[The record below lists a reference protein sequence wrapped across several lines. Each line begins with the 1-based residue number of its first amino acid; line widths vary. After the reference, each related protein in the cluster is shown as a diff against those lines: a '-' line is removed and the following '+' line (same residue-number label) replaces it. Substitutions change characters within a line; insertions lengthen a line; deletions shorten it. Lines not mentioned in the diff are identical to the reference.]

1 MATGSVLAYNKTMSQ
16 SSDTRKALNQLPVAA
31 HHGAPLRSARYRPHR
46 QVTKLMSIAERFV
59 TRYSTTM
66 GGVMPGKKTFALA
79 LTLALAVPVSA
90 KLDTDKVYQPVSPTV
105 EQARANILIARQL
118 QFTHFRDLSIN
129 DSLSG
134 DVFDAYLDYL
144 DGQRVY
150 LTQKDIDKFSA
161 IRLGLGSALKTGQLQ
176 PGFDIYNLVQQ
187 RIIERLEFA
196 LDLIDNGIDKLDF
209 SADERILLDRSD
221 ADWAADREALD
232 DLWVKRIKN
241 AVLAQ
246 RLNDSDDESIKEA
259 LHRRYEGQLK
269 RAYQA
274 RSEDAFQA
282 YMNAFAG
289 MWDPH
294 TSYFSPRTSEN
305 FNINMSLS
313 LEGIGAVL
321 QSDNEYTKVVRLV
334 PGGPASKQGQLEPAD
349 RIVSVKQDDEEKPV
363 NVIGWRL
370 DEVVDLIRGPRESTV
385 TLEVIPADAPDETV
399 TETIAIERDKVKL
412 EEQSASKEVIEFE
425 RGGTTYS
432 IGVINIPTFY
442 ADFKAMQ
449 DGDPNYKSTT
459 RDVRKLID
467 ELKADG
473 VDGVVMDLRN
483 NGGGALHEANDL
495 VGLFIEEGPTVQIRN
510 SNNDV
515 QVLNDE
521 DPSVAYDGPLV
532 VLVNRMSASA
542 SEIFAGA
549 IQDYGRGL
557 VVGSQTFGKGTVQ
570 AVRPLNHGQLK
581 ITQSKFYRVS
591 GGSTQHKGVIPDI
604 EIPSRVDK
612 TRIGEDALDHAL
624 PWDQIEAVP
633 HARYFDFSGIIDE
646 LRKRHDT
653 RFEENPEFSLLQQEI
668 EFLKQQREQEYV
680 SLNLEKRKAYQ
691 SQIENTR
698 LTIANARRAIHGEEA
713 FESLDALDDWQ
724 DEQAAEPDRADD
736 ELDFIIREGGNI
748 MADMLELDQR
758 MASILA
764 PKQITAQAG
773 TLSSKS
779 GQ

>member
-1 MATGSVLAYNKTMSQ
+1 
-16 SSDTRKALNQLPVAA
+16 
-31 HHGAPLRSARYRPHR
+31 
-46 QVTKLMSIAERFV
+46 MSIAQRLI
-59 TRYSTTM
+59 TRNLQARPM
-66 GGVMPGKKTFALA
+66 AKGIALA
-79 LTLALAVPVSA
+79 LMLAMPFSVSGAIDRDAQYEPV
-90 KLDTDKVYQPVSPTV
+90 TPTV

-118 QFTHFRDLSIN
+118 QFTHFRNLGID

-144 DGQRVY
+144 DGQRIY
-150 LTQKDIDKFSA
+150 LTQEDIRKFST
-161 IRLGLGSALKTGQLQ
+161 IRMGLGSALKTGQLQ

-187 RIIERLEFA
+187 RMIERLNFA
-196 LDLIDNGIDKLDF
+196 LSLIDQGIDNLNFDT
-209 SADERILLDRSD
+209 EETIRLDRSE
-221 ADWAADREALD
+221 AEWEPNKAALD
-232 DLWVKRIKN
+232 ELWVKRVKN

-246 RLNDSDDESIKEA
+246 RLNGSDDEAIEES
-259 LHRRYEGQLK
+259 LRQRYEGQLK

-321 QSDNEYTKVVRLV
+321 QADNEYTKVVRLV
-334 PGGPASKQGQLEPAD
+334 PGGPAAKQGQLQPAD
-349 RIVSVKQDDEEKPV
+349 RIVSVTQEDEEKPV

-385 TLEVIPADAPDETV
+385 TLEVIPANAADETV
-399 TETIAIERDKVKL
+399 TKTIAIQRDKVKL
-412 EEQSASKEVIEFE
+412 EEQSASKDIIELE
-425 RGGTTYS
+425 RGGQKYQ

-442 ADFKAMQ
+442 ADFQAMQ
-449 DGDPNYKSTT
+449 AGDPNYKSTT
-459 RDVRKLID
+459 RDVRKLIE

-495 VGLFIEEGPTVQIRN
+495 VGLFIDQGPTVQIRN
-510 SNNDV
+510 ANNDV
-515 QVLNDE
+515 QVLTDQ

-633 HARYFDFSGIIDE
+633 HARYFDFSGVIDE
-646 LRKRHDT
+646 LRQRHEE
-653 RFEENPEFSLLQQEI
+653 RFETNPEFRLLQQEI
-668 EFLKQQREQEYV
+668 DFLKEQRQLESV
-680 SLNLEKRKAYQ
+680 SLNHDQRKEHQ
-691 SQIENTR
+691 SQIERTR
-698 LTIANARRAIHGEEA
+698 LTIANARRELRGEEP
-713 FESLDALDDWQ
+713 FDTLEELDDWQ
-724 DEQAAEPDRADD
+724 DIQAADLNNTDE
-736 ELDFIIREGGNI
+736 ELDFIIREGGHI

-758 MASILA
+758 MASILN
-764 PKQITAQAG
+764 PRQITAQAR
-773 TLSSKS
+773 
-779 GQ
+779 

>member
-1 MATGSVLAYNKTMSQ
+1 MARRSSAGSV
-16 SSDTRKALNQLPVAA
+16 RFGVCKAMTVALLLSAPLGLHANVETPDVYEPVA
-31 HHGAPLRSARYRPHR
+31 
-46 QVTKLMSIAERFV
+46 
-59 TRYSTTM
+59 
-66 GGVMPGKKTFALA
+66 
-79 LTLALAVPVSA
+79 
-90 KLDTDKVYQPVSPTV
+90 PTID
-105 EQARANILIARQL
+105 QARANILIARQL
-118 QFTHFRDLSIN
+118 QFTHFRDLGIS
-129 DSLSG
+129 DELSG

-144 DGQRVY
+144 DGQRIY
-150 LTQKDIDKFSA
+150 LSQDDIAKFDKIRTQ
-161 IRLGLGSALKTGQLQ
+161 LGSALKTGQLQ

-187 RIIERLEFA
+187 RIIERLQFA
-196 LDLIDNGIDKLDF
+196 LETIDKGIDTLDF
-209 SADERILLDRSD
+209 SANESILVDRSK
-221 ADWAADREALD
+221 ADWESNAEALD

-246 RLNDSDDESIKEA
+246 RLNGAEDEAIVET
-259 LHRRYEGQLK
+259 LRRRYEGQLK

-282 YMNAFAG
+282 YMNAFTG

-349 RIVSVKQDDEEKPV
+349 RIVSVAQEDEKPV

-370 DEVVDLIRGPRESTV
+370 DEVVDLIRGPRNSTV
-385 TLEVIPADAPDETV
+385 TLEVIPANASDETI
-399 TETIAIERDKVKL
+399 TETIAIKRDEVKL
-412 EEQSASKEVIEFE
+412 EEQSASKDTIRLE
-425 RGGTTYS
+425 RGGKEYT
-432 IGVINIPTFY
+432 IGVITIPTFY
-442 ADFKAMQ
+442 ADFQAMQ
-449 DGDPNYKSTT
+449 AGDPNYKSTT
-459 RDVRKLID
+459 RDVRNLIT
-467 ELKADG
+467 ELEADG
-473 VDGVVMDLRN
+473 VDGLVMDLRN

-495 VGLFIEEGPTVQIRN
+495 VGLFIDKGPTVQIRN
-510 SNNDV
+510 ANNDV

-521 DPSVAYDGPLV
+521 DPSVAYNGPLV
-532 VLVNRMSASA
+532 VLTNRMSASA

-604 EIPSRVDK
+604 EIPSRIDK

-633 HARYFDFSGIIDE
+633 HTRYFDFSGIIDE
-646 LRKRHDT
+646 LRKRHEE
-653 RFEENPEFSLLQQEI
+653 RFSTNPEFSLLQQEI
-668 EFLKQQREQEYV
+668 DFLTKQRATDSV
-680 SLNLEKRKAYQ
+680 SLNLEERRAEHE
-691 SQIENTR
+691 QIERTR
-698 LTIANARRAIHGEEA
+698 LTIANARRELKGQTP
-713 FESLDALDDWQ
+713 FESLEDLEDWQ
-724 DEQAAEPDRADD
+724 DQQAADLNSTDE
-736 ELDFIIREGGNI
+736 ELDFVIREGGHI
-748 MADMLELDQR
+748 MADMLDLDNR
-758 MASILA
+758 MASILDPQQFA
-764 PKQITAQAG
+764 AQSPAAAV
-773 TLSSKS
+773 TR
-779 GQ
+779 

>member
-1 MATGSVLAYNKTMSQ
+1 MARRSSAGSV
-16 SSDTRKALNQLPVAA
+16 RFGVCKAMTVALLLSAPLGLHANVETPDVYEPVA
-31 HHGAPLRSARYRPHR
+31 
-46 QVTKLMSIAERFV
+46 
-59 TRYSTTM
+59 
-66 GGVMPGKKTFALA
+66 
-79 LTLALAVPVSA
+79 
-90 KLDTDKVYQPVSPTV
+90 PTID
-105 EQARANILIARQL
+105 QARANILIARQL
-118 QFTHFRDLSIN
+118 QFTHFRDLGIS
-129 DSLSG
+129 DELSG

-144 DGQRVY
+144 DGQRIY
-150 LTQKDIDKFSA
+150 LSQDDIAKFDKIRTQ
-161 IRLGLGSALKTGQLQ
+161 LGSALKTGQLQ

-187 RIIERLEFA
+187 RIIERLQFA
-196 LDLIDNGIDKLDF
+196 LETIDKGIDTLDF
-209 SADERILLDRSD
+209 SANESILVDRSK
-221 ADWAADREALD
+221 ADWESNAKALD

-246 RLNDSDDESIKEA
+246 RLNGAEDEAIVET
-259 LHRRYEGQLK
+259 LRRRYEGQLK

-282 YMNAFAG
+282 YMNAFTG

-349 RIVSVKQDDEEKPV
+349 RIVSVAQEDEKPV

-370 DEVVDLIRGPRESTV
+370 DEVVDLIRGPRNSTV
-385 TLEVIPADAPDETV
+385 TLEVIPANASDETI
-399 TETIAIERDKVKL
+399 TETIAIKRDEVKL
-412 EEQSASKEVIEFE
+412 EEQSASKDTIRLE
-425 RGGTTYS
+425 RGGKEYT
-432 IGVINIPTFY
+432 IGVITIPTFY
-442 ADFKAMQ
+442 ADFQAMQ
-449 DGDPNYKSTT
+449 AGDPNYKSTT
-459 RDVRKLID
+459 RDVRNLIA
-467 ELKADG
+467 ELEADG
-473 VDGVVMDLRN
+473 VDGLVMDLRN

-495 VGLFIEEGPTVQIRN
+495 VGLFIDKGPTVQIRN
-510 SNNDV
+510 ANNDV

-532 VLVNRMSASA
+532 VLTNRMSASA

-604 EIPSRVDK
+604 EIPSRIDK

-633 HARYFDFSGIIDE
+633 HTRYFDFSGIIDE
-646 LRKRHDT
+646 LRKRHEE
-653 RFEENPEFSLLQQEI
+653 RFSTNPEFSLLKQEI
-668 EFLKQQREQEYV
+668 DFLTKQRATDSV
-680 SLNLEKRKAYQ
+680 SLNLEERRAEHE
-691 SQIENTR
+691 QIERTR
-698 LTIANARRAIHGEEA
+698 LTIANARRELKGQTP
-713 FESLDALDDWQ
+713 FESLEDLEDWQ
-724 DEQAAEPDRADD
+724 DQQAADLNSTDE
-736 ELDFIIREGGNI
+736 ELDFVIREGGHI
-748 MADMLELDQR
+748 MADMLDLDNR
-758 MASILA
+758 MASILDPQQFA
-764 PKQITAQAG
+764 AQSPAAAV
-773 TLSSKS
+773 TR
-779 GQ
+779 

>member
-1 MATGSVLAYNKTMSQ
+1 
-16 SSDTRKALNQLPVAA
+16 
-31 HHGAPLRSARYRPHR
+31 
-46 QVTKLMSIAERFV
+46 MSIAERFV

-232 DLWVKRIKN
+232 DLWVQRIKN

-259 LHRRYEGQLK
+259 LQRRYEGQLK

-425 RGGTTYS
+425 RNNDTYR
-432 IGVINIPTFY
+432 IGVIDIPTFY

-521 DPSVAYDGPLV
+521 DPSVAYDGPMV

-653 RFEENPEFSLLQQEI
+653 RFEENPEFSLLQKEI

-698 LTIANARRAIHGEEA
+698 LTIANARRDIRGEEA

-724 DEQAAEPDRADD
+724 DEQAAEPDSADD
-736 ELDFIIREGGNI
+736 ELDFVIREGGNI

-758 MASILA
+758 MASILV
-764 PKQITAQAG
+764 PKQITAQAD
-773 TLSSKS
+773 TLSGKS

>member
-1 MATGSVLAYNKTMSQ
+1 MARRSSAGSV
-16 SSDTRKALNQLPVAA
+16 RFGVCKAMTVALLLSAPLGLHANVETPDVYEPVA
-31 HHGAPLRSARYRPHR
+31 
-46 QVTKLMSIAERFV
+46 
-59 TRYSTTM
+59 
-66 GGVMPGKKTFALA
+66 
-79 LTLALAVPVSA
+79 
-90 KLDTDKVYQPVSPTV
+90 PTID
-105 EQARANILIARQL
+105 QARANILIARQL
-118 QFTHFRDLSIN
+118 QFTHFRDLGIS
-129 DSLSG
+129 DELSG

-144 DGQRVY
+144 DGQRIY
-150 LTQKDIDKFSA
+150 LSQDDIAKFDKIRTQ
-161 IRLGLGSALKTGQLQ
+161 LGSALKTGQLQ

-187 RIIERLEFA
+187 RIIERLQFA
-196 LDLIDNGIDKLDF
+196 LETIDKGIDTLDF
-209 SADERILLDRSD
+209 SANESILVDRSK
-221 ADWAADREALD
+221 ADWESNAEALD

-246 RLNDSDDESIKEA
+246 RLNGAEDEAIVET
-259 LHRRYEGQLK
+259 LRRRYEGQLK

-282 YMNAFAG
+282 YMNAFTG

-349 RIVSVKQDDEEKPV
+349 RIVSVAQEDEKPV

-370 DEVVDLIRGPRESTV
+370 DEVVDLIRGPRNSTV
-385 TLEVIPADAPDETV
+385 TLEVIPANASDETI
-399 TETIAIERDKVKL
+399 TETIAIKRDEVKL
-412 EEQSASKEVIEFE
+412 EEQSASKDTIRLE
-425 RGGTTYS
+425 RGGKEYT
-432 IGVINIPTFY
+432 IGVITIPTFY
-442 ADFKAMQ
+442 ADFQAMQ
-449 DGDPNYKSTT
+449 AGDPNYKSTT
-459 RDVRKLID
+459 RDVRNLIA
-467 ELKADG
+467 ELEADG
-473 VDGVVMDLRN
+473 VDGLVMDLRN

-495 VGLFIEEGPTVQIRN
+495 VGLFIDKGPTVQIRN
-510 SNNDV
+510 ANNDV

-532 VLVNRMSASA
+532 VLTNRMSASA

-604 EIPSRVDK
+604 EIPSRIDK

-633 HARYFDFSGIIDE
+633 HTRYFDFSGIIDG
-646 LRKRHDT
+646 LRKRHEE
-653 RFEENPEFSLLQQEI
+653 RFSTNPEFSLLKQEI
-668 EFLKQQREQEYV
+668 DFLTKQRATDSV
-680 SLNLEKRKAYQ
+680 SLNLEERRAEHE
-691 SQIENTR
+691 QIERTR
-698 LTIANARRAIHGEEA
+698 LTIANARRELKSQTP
-713 FESLDALDDWQ
+713 FESLEDLEDWQ
-724 DEQAAEPDRADD
+724 DQQAADLNSTDE
-736 ELDFIIREGGNI
+736 ELDFVIREGGHI
-748 MADMLELDQR
+748 MADMLDLDNR
-758 MASILA
+758 MASILDPQQFA
-764 PKQITAQAG
+764 AQSPAAAV
-773 TLSSKS
+773 TR
-779 GQ
+779 

>member
-1 MATGSVLAYNKTMSQ
+1 MF
-16 SSDTRKALNQLPVAA
+16 
-31 HHGAPLRSARYRPHR
+31 
-46 QVTKLMSIAERFV
+46 MSIAERIIARNNLQPRQGLHSRLRNHRALVF
-59 TRYSTTM
+59 
-66 GGVMPGKKTFALA
+66 GLA
-79 LTLALAVPVSA
+79 LLVAPAALWANIDRDAAYEPVA
-90 KLDTDKVYQPVSPTV
+90 PTV
-105 EQARANILIARQL
+105 DQARANILIARQL

-129 DSLSG
+129 DSLSS
-134 DVFDAYLDYL
+134 DVFDAYLNYL
-144 DGQRVY
+144 DSQRIY
-150 LTQKDIDKFSA
+150 LTQEDIDKFDTV
-161 IRLGLGSALKTGQLQ
+161 RFRLGSALKTGQLQ
-176 PGFDIYNLVQQ
+176 PGFDIYNTVQQ
-187 RIIERLEFA
+187 RIVERLQFA
-196 LDLIDNGIDKLDF
+196 LELIDRGIDKLDF
-209 SADERILLDRSD
+209 STDETILLDRSD
-221 ADWAADREALD
+221 ADWEPNKAALD
-232 DLWVKRIKN
+232 ALWVKRIKN

-246 RLNDSDDESIKEA
+246 RLNGTADDEIEETLS
-259 LHRRYEGQLK
+259 RRYEGQLK
-269 RAYQA
+269 RASQV

-282 YMNAFAG
+282 YMNAFTG

-334 PGGPASKQGQLEPAD
+334 PGGPAAKQGQLQPAD
-349 RIVSVKQDDEEKPV
+349 RIVSVTQDDEEKAV

-385 TLEVIPADAPDETV
+385 TLEVIPANATDETV
-399 TETIAIERDKVKL
+399 TRTIAIKRDKVKL
-412 EEQSASKEVIEFE
+412 EEQSASSDVIELR
-425 RGGTTYS
+425 RGNDTYR

-442 ADFKAMQ
+442 ADFRAMQ
-449 DGDPNYKSTT
+449 QGDPDYKSTT
-459 RDVRKLID
+459 RDVRRLI
-467 ELKADG
+467 EQLQEDG
-473 VDGVVMDLRN
+473 VEGLVIDLRN

-495 VGLFIEEGPTVQIRN
+495 VGLFIDEGPTVQIRN
-510 SNNDV
+510 SANDV
-515 QVLNDE
+515 QVLTDQ

-646 LRKRHDT
+646 LRKRHEE
-653 RFEENPEFSLLQQEI
+653 RFETNAEFRLLQQEI
-668 EFLKQQREQEYV
+668 DFLKEQREQSSV
-680 SLNLEKRKAYQ
+680 SLNLEARKVYQ
-691 SQIENTR
+691 TQVERTR
-698 LTIANARRAIHGEEA
+698 LAIANARRDIRGEEP
-713 FESLDALDDWQ
+713 FKTLDELDDWQ
-724 DEQAAEPDRADD
+724 DQQAADLDRSDE
-736 ELDFIIREGGNI
+736 ELDFIIREGGHI
-748 MADMLELDQR
+748 MADMLELDRR
-758 MASILA
+758 MASILT
-764 PKQITAQAG
+764 PKPITAQAQR
-773 TLSSKS
+773 TENF
-779 GQ
+779 

>member
-1 MATGSVLAYNKTMSQ
+1 MARRSSAGSV
-16 SSDTRKALNQLPVAA
+16 RFGVCKAMTVALLLSAPLGLHANVETPDVYEPVA
-31 HHGAPLRSARYRPHR
+31 
-46 QVTKLMSIAERFV
+46 
-59 TRYSTTM
+59 
-66 GGVMPGKKTFALA
+66 
-79 LTLALAVPVSA
+79 
-90 KLDTDKVYQPVSPTV
+90 PTIDL
-105 EQARANILIARQL
+105 ARAIILIARQL
-118 QFTHFRDLSIN
+118 QFTHFRDLGIS
-129 DSLSG
+129 DELSG

-144 DGQRVY
+144 DGQRIY
-150 LTQKDIDKFSA
+150 LSQDDIAKFDKIRTQ
-161 IRLGLGSALKTGQLQ
+161 LGSALKTGQLQ

-187 RIIERLEFA
+187 RIIERLQFA
-196 LDLIDNGIDKLDF
+196 LETIDKGIDTLDF
-209 SADERILLDRSD
+209 SANESILVDRSK
-221 ADWAADREALD
+221 ADWESNAEALD

-246 RLNDSDDESIKEA
+246 RLNGAEDEAIVET
-259 LHRRYEGQLK
+259 LRRRYEGQLK

-282 YMNAFAG
+282 YMNAFTG

-349 RIVSVKQDDEEKPV
+349 RIVSVAQEDEKPV

-370 DEVVDLIRGPRESTV
+370 DEVVDLIRGPRNSTV
-385 TLEVIPADAPDETV
+385 TLEVIPANASDETI
-399 TETIAIERDKVKL
+399 TETIAIKRDEVKL
-412 EEQSASKEVIEFE
+412 EEQSASKDTIRLE
-425 RGGTTYS
+425 RGGKEYT
-432 IGVINIPTFY
+432 IGVITIPTFY
-442 ADFKAMQ
+442 ADFQAMQ
-449 DGDPNYKSTT
+449 AGDPNYKSTT
-459 RDVRKLID
+459 RDVRNLIA
-467 ELKADG
+467 ELEADG
-473 VDGVVMDLRN
+473 VDGLVMDLRN

-495 VGLFIEEGPTVQIRN
+495 VGLFIDKGPTVQIRN
-510 SNNDV
+510 ANNDV

-521 DPSVAYDGPLV
+521 DPSVAYNGPLV
-532 VLVNRMSASA
+532 VLTNRMSASA

-604 EIPSRVDK
+604 EIPSRIDK

-633 HARYFDFSGIIDE
+633 HTRYFDFSGIIDE
-646 LRKRHDT
+646 LRKRHEE
-653 RFEENPEFSLLQQEI
+653 RFSTNPEFSLLKQEI
-668 EFLKQQREQEYV
+668 DFLTKQRATDSV
-680 SLNLEKRKAYQ
+680 SLNLEERRAEHE
-691 SQIENTR
+691 QIERTR
-698 LTIANARRAIHGEEA
+698 LTIANARRELKGQTP
-713 FESLDALDDWQ
+713 FESLEDLEDWQ
-724 DEQAAEPDRADD
+724 DQQAADLNSTDE
-736 ELDFIIREGGNI
+736 ELDFVIREGGHI
-748 MADMLELDQR
+748 MADMLDLDNR
-758 MASILA
+758 MASILDPQQFA
-764 PKQITAQAG
+764 AQSPAAAV
-773 TLSSKS
+773 TR
-779 GQ
+779 

>member
-1 MATGSVLAYNKTMSQ
+1 MARRSSAGSV
-16 SSDTRKALNQLPVAA
+16 RFGVCKAMTVALLLSAPLGLHANVETPDVYEPVA
-31 HHGAPLRSARYRPHR
+31 
-46 QVTKLMSIAERFV
+46 
-59 TRYSTTM
+59 
-66 GGVMPGKKTFALA
+66 
-79 LTLALAVPVSA
+79 
-90 KLDTDKVYQPVSPTV
+90 PTID
-105 EQARANILIARQL
+105 QARANILIARQL
-118 QFTHFRDLSIN
+118 QFTHFRDLGIS
-129 DSLSG
+129 DELSG

-144 DGQRVY
+144 DGQRIY
-150 LTQKDIDKFSA
+150 LSQDDIAKFDKIRTQ
-161 IRLGLGSALKTGQLQ
+161 LGSALKTGQLQ

-187 RIIERLEFA
+187 RIIERLQFA
-196 LDLIDNGIDKLDF
+196 LETIDKGIDTLDF
-209 SADERILLDRSD
+209 SANESILVDRSK
-221 ADWAADREALD
+221 ADWESNAEALD

-246 RLNDSDDESIKEA
+246 RLNGAEDEAIVET
-259 LHRRYEGQLK
+259 LRRRYEGQLK

-282 YMNAFAG
+282 YMNAFTG

-349 RIVSVKQDDEEKPV
+349 RIVSVAQEDEKPV

-370 DEVVDLIRGPRESTV
+370 DEVVDLIRGPRNSTV
-385 TLEVIPADAPDETV
+385 TLEVIPANASDETI
-399 TETIAIERDKVKL
+399 TETIAIKRDEVKL
-412 EEQSASKEVIEFE
+412 EEQSASKDTIRLE
-425 RGGTTYS
+425 RGGKEYT
-432 IGVINIPTFY
+432 IGVITIPTFY
-442 ADFKAMQ
+442 ADFQAMQ
-449 DGDPNYKSTT
+449 AGDPNYKSTT
-459 RDVRKLID
+459 RDVRNLIA
-467 ELKADG
+467 ELEADG
-473 VDGVVMDLRN
+473 VDGLVMDLRN

-495 VGLFIEEGPTVQIRN
+495 VGLFIDKGPTVQIRN
-510 SNNDV
+510 ANNDV

-532 VLVNRMSASA
+532 VLTNRMSASA

-604 EIPSRVDK
+604 EIPSRIDK

-633 HARYFDFSGIIDE
+633 HTRYFDFSGIIDE
-646 LRKRHDT
+646 LRKRHEE
-653 RFEENPEFSLLQQEI
+653 RFSTNPEFSLLKQEI
-668 EFLKQQREQEYV
+668 DFLTKQRATDSV
-680 SLNLEKRKAYQ
+680 SLNLEERRAEHE
-691 SQIENTR
+691 QIERTR
-698 LTIANARRAIHGEEA
+698 LTIANARRELKGQTP
-713 FESLDALDDWQ
+713 FESLEDLEDWQ
-724 DEQAAEPDRADD
+724 DQQAADLNSTDE
-736 ELDFIIREGGNI
+736 ELDFVIREGGHI
-748 MADMLELDQR
+748 MADMLDLDNR
-758 MASILA
+758 MASILDPQQFA
-764 PKQITAQAG
+764 AQSPAAAV
-773 TLSSKS
+773 TR
-779 GQ
+779 

>member
-1 MATGSVLAYNKTMSQ
+1 
-16 SSDTRKALNQLPVAA
+16 
-31 HHGAPLRSARYRPHR
+31 
-46 QVTKLMSIAERFV
+46 
-59 TRYSTTM
+59 
-66 GGVMPGKKTFALA
+66 
-79 LTLALAVPVSA
+79 
-90 KLDTDKVYQPVSPTV
+90 
-105 EQARANILIARQL
+105 
-118 QFTHFRDLSIN
+118 
-129 DSLSG
+129 
-134 DVFDAYLDYL
+134 
-144 DGQRVY
+144 
-150 LTQKDIDKFSA
+150 
-161 IRLGLGSALKTGQLQ
+161 
-176 PGFDIYNLVQQ
+176 
-187 RIIERLEFA
+187 
-196 LDLIDNGIDKLDF
+196 
-209 SADERILLDRSD
+209 
-221 ADWAADREALD
+221 
-232 DLWVKRIKN
+232 
-241 AVLAQ
+241 
-246 RLNDSDDESIKEA
+246 
-259 LHRRYEGQLK
+259 
-269 RAYQA
+269 
-274 RSEDAFQA
+274 
-282 YMNAFAG
+282 
-289 MWDPH
+289 
-294 TSYFSPRTSEN
+294 
-305 FNINMSLS
+305 
-313 LEGIGAVL
+313 
-321 QSDNEYTKVVRLV
+321 
-334 PGGPASKQGQLEPAD
+334 
-349 RIVSVKQDDEEKPV
+349 
-363 NVIGWRL
+363 
-370 DEVVDLIRGPRESTV
+370 
-385 TLEVIPADAPDETV
+385 
-399 TETIAIERDKVKL
+399 
-412 EEQSASKEVIEFE
+412 
-425 RGGTTYS
+425 
-432 IGVINIPTFY
+432 
-442 ADFKAMQ
+442 
-449 DGDPNYKSTT
+449 
-459 RDVRKLID
+459 
-467 ELKADG
+467 LKADG

-633 HARYFDFSGIIDE
+633 HARYFDFSGVIDE

-653 RFEENPEFSLLQQEI
+653 RFEENPEFSLLQKEI

-680 SLNLEKRKAYQ
+680 SLNLEKRKEYQ
-691 SQIENTR
+691 SQIESTR

-724 DEQAAEPDRADD
+724 DEQAAEPDNADD

-764 PKQITAQAG
+764 PKQITAQAD
-773 TLSSKS
+773 TLSGKS

>member
-1 MATGSVLAYNKTMSQ
+1 
-16 SSDTRKALNQLPVAA
+16 
-31 HHGAPLRSARYRPHR
+31 
-46 QVTKLMSIAERFV
+46 MSIAQRLI
-59 TRYSTTM
+59 TRNM
-66 GGVMPGKKTFALA
+66 QARPMAKGIALA
-79 LTLALAVPVSA
+79 LMLAMPFSVSGAIDRDAQYEPV
-90 KLDTDKVYQPVSPTV
+90 TPTV

-118 QFTHFRDLSIN
+118 QFTHFRNLGID

-144 DGQRVY
+144 DGQRIY
-150 LTQKDIDKFSA
+150 LTQEDIRKFST
-161 IRLGLGSALKTGQLQ
+161 IRMGLGSALKTGQLQ

-187 RIIERLEFA
+187 RMIERLNFA
-196 LDLIDNGIDKLDF
+196 LSLIDQGIDNLNFDT
-209 SADERILLDRSD
+209 EETIRLDRSE
-221 ADWAADREALD
+221 AEWEPNKAALD
-232 DLWVKRIKN
+232 ELWVKRVKN

-246 RLNDSDDESIKEA
+246 RLNGSDDEAIEES
-259 LHRRYEGQLK
+259 LRQRYEGQLK

-321 QSDNEYTKVVRLV
+321 QADNEYTKVVRLV
-334 PGGPASKQGQLEPAD
+334 PGGPAAKQGQLQPAD
-349 RIVSVKQDDEEKPV
+349 RIVSVTQEDEEKPV

-385 TLEVIPADAPDETV
+385 TLEVIPANAADETV
-399 TETIAIERDKVKL
+399 TKTIAIQRDKVKL
-412 EEQSASKEVIEFE
+412 EEQSASKDIIELE
-425 RGGTTYS
+425 RGGQKYQ

-442 ADFKAMQ
+442 ADFQAMQ
-449 DGDPNYKSTT
+449 AGDPNYKSTT
-459 RDVRKLID
+459 RDVRKLIE

-495 VGLFIEEGPTVQIRN
+495 VGLFIDQGPTVQIRN
-510 SNNDV
+510 ANNDV
-515 QVLNDE
+515 QVLTDQ

-633 HARYFDFSGIIDE
+633 HARYFDFSGVIDE
-646 LRKRHDT
+646 LRQRHEE
-653 RFEENPEFSLLQQEI
+653 RFETNPEFRLLQQEI
-668 EFLKQQREQEYV
+668 DFLKEQRQLESV
-680 SLNLEKRKAYQ
+680 SLNHDQRKEHQ
-691 SQIENTR
+691 SQIERTR
-698 LTIANARRAIHGEEA
+698 LTIANARRELRGEEP
-713 FESLDALDDWQ
+713 FDTLEELDDWQ
-724 DEQAAEPDRADD
+724 DIQAADLNNTDE
-736 ELDFIIREGGNI
+736 ELDFIIREGGHI

-758 MASILA
+758 MASILN
-764 PKQITAQAG
+764 PRQITAQAR
-773 TLSSKS
+773 
-779 GQ
+779 

>member
-1 MATGSVLAYNKTMSQ
+1 MRMAFNSGRCT
-16 SSDTRKALNQLPVAA
+16 KAP
-31 HHGAPLRSARYRPHR
+31 SADLCIANHR
-46 QVTKLMSIAERFV
+46 QVHKLMSIAERFFN
-59 TRYSTTM
+59 RCSNS
-66 GGVMPGKKTFALA
+66 GKAGKQAA
-79 LTLALAVPVSA
+79 ILTLALALSLPVSA
-90 KLDTDKVYQPVSPTV
+90 KVDTDKAYEPVSPTV

-118 QFTHFRDLSIN
+118 QFTHFRDMSIN

-134 DVFDAYLDYL
+134 DVFDAYLEYL
-144 DGQRVY
+144 DGQRIY
-150 LTQKDIDKFSA
+150 LTQKDIENFNA
-161 IRLGLGSALKTGQLQ
+161 VRLGLGSALKTGQLQ

-187 RIIERLEFA
+187 RIIQRLEFA
-196 LDLIDNGIDKLDF
+196 LGVIDEGIDKLDF
-209 SADERILLDRSD
+209 EAEESILLDRSEASWE
-221 ADWAADREALD
+221 ADEEALD
-232 DLWVKRIKN
+232 ALWVKRIKN

-246 RLNDSDDESIKEA
+246 RLNGTEDESIEEA
-259 LHRRYEGQLK
+259 LRRRYEGQLK

-334 PGGPASKQGQLEPAD
+334 PGGPAAKQGQLEPAD
-349 RIVSVKQDDEEKPV
+349 RIVSVRQEDEDKV
-363 NVIGWRL
+363 INVIGWRL

-385 TLEVIPADAPDETV
+385 TLEVIPADAADETV
-399 TETIAIERDKVKL
+399 TETIAIKRDKVKL

-425 RGGTTYS
+425 RGDDTFR
-432 IGVINIPTFY
+432 IGVIHIPTFY

-449 DGDPNYKSTT
+449 NGDPNYKSTT

-467 ELKADG
+467 ELKAEG
-473 VDGVVMDLRN
+473 IDGVVMDLRN

-495 VGLFIEEGPTVQIRN
+495 VGLFIEKGPTVQIRN

-521 DPSVAYDGPLV
+521 DPSVSYDGPLV

-633 HARYFDFSGIIDE
+633 HTRYFDFSSVIDE
-646 LRKRHDT
+646 LRTRHDN
-653 RFEENPEFSLLQQEI
+653 RFEEHPEFQLLQKEI
-668 EFLKQQREQEYV
+668 EFLKQQREQTSV
-680 SLNLEKRKAYQ
+680 SLNIDARKEHQ
-691 SQIENTR
+691 SQIERTR
-698 LTIANARRAIHGEEA
+698 LSIANARREIHGGEPFDSLEE
-713 FESLDALDDWQ
+713 LDDWQ
-724 DEQAAEPDRADD
+724 DQQAADIDATD
-736 ELDFIIREGGNI
+736 EEMDFIVHEGGNI

-758 MASILA
+758 MASILN
-764 PKQITAQAG
+764 PKQITAQA
-773 TLSSKS
+773 
-779 GQ
+779 QAR

>member
-1 MATGSVLAYNKTMSQ
+1 
-16 SSDTRKALNQLPVAA
+16 
-31 HHGAPLRSARYRPHR
+31 
-46 QVTKLMSIAERFV
+46 MSIAERSI
-59 TRYSTTM
+59 TRHMLHRSL
-66 GGVMPGKKTFALA
+66 GKGLA
-79 LTLALAVPVSA
+79 LGILMALPLGVAASIDRHA
-90 KLDTDKVYQPVSPTV
+90 EYQPVTPTV
-105 EQARANILIARQL
+105 DQARANILIARQL
-118 QFTHFRDLSIN
+118 QFTHFRDLGIN
-129 DSLSG
+129 DALSG

-144 DGQRVY
+144 DGQRIY
-150 LTQKDIDKFSA
+150 LTQEDLQKFSA

-187 RIIERLEFA
+187 RMIERLNFA
-196 LDLIDNGIDKLDF
+196 LDLIDKGFDQLDF
-209 SADERILLDRSD
+209 EADESILLDRSE
-221 ADWAADREALD
+221 ADWEPNREALD
-232 DLWVKRIKN
+232 ELWVKRVKN

-246 RLNDSDDESIKEA
+246 RLNGSDDEAIKES
-259 LHRRYEGQLK
+259 LRQRYEGQLK

-321 QSDNEYTKVVRLV
+321 QADNEYTKVVRLV
-334 PGGPASKQGQLEPAD
+334 PGGPAAKQGQLQPAD
-349 RIVSVKQDDEEKPV
+349 RIVSVTQDDEEKPV

-385 TLEVIPADAPDETV
+385 TLEVIPASATDETV
-399 TETIAIERDKVKL
+399 TKTIAIKRDKVKL
-412 EEQSASKEVIEFE
+412 EEQSASKDVIELD
-425 RGGTTYS
+425 RGGQDYR

-442 ADFKAMQ
+442 ADFQAMQ
-449 DGDPNYKSTT
+449 AGDPNYKSTT
-459 RDVRKLID
+459 RDVRNLIE
-467 ELKADG
+467 ELKEDG

-495 VGLFIEEGPTVQIRN
+495 VGLFIDQGPTVQIRN
-510 SNNDV
+510 SNNEV
-515 QVLNDE
+515 QVLADE

-633 HARYFDFSGIIDE
+633 HTRYFDFSGIIDE
-646 LRKRHDT
+646 LRNRHDE
-653 RFEENPEFSLLQQEI
+653 RFEESPEFRLLQQEI
-668 EFLKQQREQEYV
+668 DFLKEQRELESV
-680 SLNLEKRKAYQ
+680 SLNHDERKEHQ
-691 SQIENTR
+691 SQIERTR
-698 LTIANARRAIHGEEA
+698 LTIANARRELRGEEP
-713 FESLDALDDWQ
+713 FETLEELDDWQ
-724 DEQAAEPDRADD
+724 DVQAADLDNTDD
-736 ELDFIIREGGNI
+736 ELDFIIREGGHI
-748 MADMLELDQR
+748 MADMLELDRR
-758 MASILA
+758 MASILD
-764 PKQITAQAG
+764 PKQLAAQAR
-773 TLSSKS
+773 
-779 GQ
+779 

>member
-1 MATGSVLAYNKTMSQ
+1 MT
-16 SSDTRKALNQLPVAA
+16 
-31 HHGAPLRSARYRPHR
+31 
-46 QVTKLMSIAERFV
+46 IAERIMARRSSAGSVRF
-59 TRYSTTM
+59 
-66 GGVMPGKKTFALA
+66 GVCKAMTVALLLSA
-79 LTLALAVPVSA
+79 PLGLHANVETPDVYEPVA
-90 KLDTDKVYQPVSPTV
+90 PTID
-105 EQARANILIARQL
+105 QARANILIARQL
-118 QFTHFRDLSIN
+118 QFTHFRDLGIS
-129 DSLSG
+129 DELSG

-144 DGQRVY
+144 DGQRIY
-150 LTQKDIDKFSA
+150 LSQDDIAKFDKIRTQ
-161 IRLGLGSALKTGQLQ
+161 LGSALKTGQLQ

-187 RIIERLEFA
+187 RIIERLQFA
-196 LDLIDNGIDKLDF
+196 LETIDKGIDTLDF
-209 SADERILLDRSD
+209 SANESILVDRSK
-221 ADWAADREALD
+221 ADWESNAKALD

-246 RLNDSDDESIKEA
+246 RLNGAEDEAIVET
-259 LHRRYEGQLK
+259 LRRRYEGQLK

-282 YMNAFAG
+282 YMNAFTG

-349 RIVSVKQDDEEKPV
+349 RIVSVAQEDEKPV

-370 DEVVDLIRGPRESTV
+370 DEVVDLIRGPRNSTV
-385 TLEVIPADAPDETV
+385 TLEVIPANASDETI
-399 TETIAIERDKVKL
+399 TETIAIKRDEVKL
-412 EEQSASKEVIEFE
+412 EEQSASKDTIRLE
-425 RGGTTYS
+425 RGGKEYT
-432 IGVINIPTFY
+432 IGVITIPTFY
-442 ADFKAMQ
+442 ADFQAMQ
-449 DGDPNYKSTT
+449 AGDPNYKSTT
-459 RDVRKLID
+459 RDVRNLIA
-467 ELKADG
+467 ELEADG
-473 VDGVVMDLRN
+473 VDGLVMDLRN

-495 VGLFIEEGPTVQIRN
+495 VGLFIDKGPTVQIRN
-510 SNNDV
+510 ANNDV

-532 VLVNRMSASA
+532 VLTNRMSASA

-604 EIPSRVDK
+604 EIPSRIDK

-633 HARYFDFSGIIDE
+633 HTRYFDFSGIIDE
-646 LRKRHDT
+646 LRKRHEE
-653 RFEENPEFSLLQQEI
+653 RFSTNPEFSLLQQEI
-668 EFLKQQREQEYV
+668 DFLTKQRATDSV
-680 SLNLEKRKAYQ
+680 SLNLEERRAEHE
-691 SQIENTR
+691 QIERTR
-698 LTIANARRAIHGEEA
+698 LTIANARRELKGQTP
-713 FESLDALDDWQ
+713 FESLEDLEDWQ
-724 DEQAAEPDRADD
+724 DQQAADLNSTDE
-736 ELDFIIREGGNI
+736 ELDFVIREGGHI
-748 MADMLELDQR
+748 MADMLDLDNR
-758 MASILA
+758 MASILDPQQFA
-764 PKQITAQAG
+764 AQSPAAAV
-773 TLSSKS
+773 TR
-779 GQ
+779 

>member
-1 MATGSVLAYNKTMSQ
+1 
-16 SSDTRKALNQLPVAA
+16 
-31 HHGAPLRSARYRPHR
+31 
-46 QVTKLMSIAERFV
+46 MSIAERFFN
-59 TRYSTTM
+59 RCSTAGN
-66 GGVMPGKKTFALA
+66 GGKAGRQAAV
-79 LTLALAVPVSA
+79 LTLMMAFTFPVSA
-90 KLDTDKVYQPVSPTV
+90 KVDTDKAYEPVSPTV

-118 QFTHFRDLSIN
+118 QFTHFRDMSIN

-134 DVFDAYLDYL
+134 DVFDAYLEYL
-144 DGQRVY
+144 DGQRIY
-150 LTQKDIDKFSA
+150 LTEKDVENFNA
-161 IRLGLGSALKTGQLQ
+161 VRMGLGSALKTGQLQ

-187 RIIERLEFA
+187 RIIQRLEFA
-196 LDLIDNGIDKLDF
+196 LGLIDKGIDELDF
-209 SADERILLDRSD
+209 ESDESILLDRSE
-221 ADWAADREALD
+221 AEWEADRDALD
-232 DLWVKRIKN
+232 ALWVKRIKN
-241 AVLAQ
+241 AALAQ
-246 RLNDSDDESIKEA
+246 RLNGADDEAIEDA
-259 LHRRYEGQLK
+259 LRRRYEGQLK
-269 RAYQA
+269 RAYQG

-321 QSDNEYTKVVRLV
+321 QADNEYTKVVRLV

-349 RIVSVKQDDEEKPV
+349 RIVSVKQEDEDKAV

-370 DEVVDLIRGPRESTV
+370 DEVVDLIRGPRESKV

-399 TETIAIERDKVKL
+399 TETISIKRDKVKL

-425 RGGTTYS
+425 RGSETFQ

-467 ELKADG
+467 ELKEEG

-483 NGGGALHEANDL
+483 NGGGALHEANEL
-495 VGLFIEEGPTVQIRN
+495 VGLFIEKGPTVQIRN

-521 DPSVAYDGPLV
+521 DPSVSYDGPLV

-633 HARYFDFSGIIDE
+633 HARYFDFSGVIDE
-646 LRKRHDT
+646 LRTRHDD
-653 RFEENPEFSLLQQEI
+653 RFEDHPEFRLLQKEI
-668 EFLKQQREQEYV
+668 EFLKQQREQTSV
-680 SLNLEKRKAYQ
+680 SLNIDDREEHQ
-691 SQIENTR
+691 SQIERTR
-698 LTIANARRAIHGEEA
+698 LSIANARREIHGDEP
-713 FESLDALDDWQ
+713 FESLDELDEWQ
-724 DEQAAEPDRADD
+724 DQQAADLDSSD
-736 ELDFIIREGGNI
+736 EEMDFIVHEGGNI

-758 MASILA
+758 MASILDI
-764 PKQITAQAG
+764 KQITAQAQ
-773 TLSSKS
+773 SR
-779 GQ
+779 

>member
-1 MATGSVLAYNKTMSQ
+1 MARRSSAGSV
-16 SSDTRKALNQLPVAA
+16 RFGVCKAMTVALLLSAPLGLHANVETPDVYEPVA
-31 HHGAPLRSARYRPHR
+31 
-46 QVTKLMSIAERFV
+46 
-59 TRYSTTM
+59 
-66 GGVMPGKKTFALA
+66 
-79 LTLALAVPVSA
+79 
-90 KLDTDKVYQPVSPTV
+90 PTID
-105 EQARANILIARQL
+105 QARANILIARQL
-118 QFTHFRDLSIN
+118 QFTHFRDLGIS
-129 DSLSG
+129 DELSG

-144 DGQRVY
+144 DGQRIY
-150 LTQKDIDKFSA
+150 LSQDDIAKFDKIRTQ
-161 IRLGLGSALKTGQLQ
+161 LGSALKTGQLQ

-187 RIIERLEFA
+187 RIIERLQFA
-196 LDLIDNGIDKLDF
+196 LETIDKGIDTLDF
-209 SADERILLDRSD
+209 SANESILVDRSK
-221 ADWAADREALD
+221 ADWESNAEALD

-246 RLNDSDDESIKEA
+246 RLNGAEDEAIVET
-259 LHRRYEGQLK
+259 LRRRYEGQLK

-282 YMNAFAG
+282 YMNAFTG

-349 RIVSVKQDDEEKPV
+349 RIVSVAQEDEKPV

-370 DEVVDLIRGPRESTV
+370 DEVVDLIRGPRNSTV
-385 TLEVIPADAPDETV
+385 TLEVIPANASDETI
-399 TETIAIERDKVKL
+399 TETIAIKRDEVKL
-412 EEQSASKEVIEFE
+412 EEQSASKDTIRLE
-425 RGGTTYS
+425 RGGKEYT
-432 IGVINIPTFY
+432 IGVITIPTFY
-442 ADFKAMQ
+442 ADFQAMQ
-449 DGDPNYKSTT
+449 AGDPNYKSTT
-459 RDVRKLID
+459 RDVRNLIA
-467 ELKADG
+467 ELEADG
-473 VDGVVMDLRN
+473 VDGLVMDLRN

-495 VGLFIEEGPTVQIRN
+495 VGLFIDKGPTVQIRN
-510 SNNDV
+510 ANNDV

-521 DPSVAYDGPLV
+521 DPSVAYNGPLV
-532 VLVNRMSASA
+532 VLTNRMSASA

-604 EIPSRVDK
+604 EIPSRIDK

-633 HARYFDFSGIIDE
+633 HTRYFDFSGIIDE
-646 LRKRHDT
+646 LRKRHEE
-653 RFEENPEFSLLQQEI
+653 RFSTNPEFSLLQQEI
-668 EFLKQQREQEYV
+668 DFLTKQRATDSV
-680 SLNLEKRKAYQ
+680 SLNLEERRAEHE
-691 SQIENTR
+691 QIERTR
-698 LTIANARRAIHGEEA
+698 LTIANARRELKGQTP
-713 FESLDALDDWQ
+713 FESLEDLEDWQ
-724 DEQAAEPDRADD
+724 DQQAADLNSTDE
-736 ELDFIIREGGNI
+736 ELDFVIREGGHI
-748 MADMLELDQR
+748 MADMLDLDNR
-758 MASILA
+758 MASILDPQQFA
-764 PKQITAQAG
+764 AQSPAAAV
-773 TLSSKS
+773 TH
-779 GQ
+779 

>member
-1 MATGSVLAYNKTMSQ
+1 MT
-16 SSDTRKALNQLPVAA
+16 
-31 HHGAPLRSARYRPHR
+31 
-46 QVTKLMSIAERFV
+46 IAERIMARRSSAGSVRF
-59 TRYSTTM
+59 
-66 GGVMPGKKTFALA
+66 GVCKAMTVALLLSA
-79 LTLALAVPVSA
+79 PLGLHANVETPDVYEPVA
-90 KLDTDKVYQPVSPTV
+90 PTID
-105 EQARANILIARQL
+105 QARANILIARQL
-118 QFTHFRDLSIN
+118 QFTHFRDLGIS
-129 DSLSG
+129 DELSG

-144 DGQRVY
+144 DGQRIY
-150 LTQKDIDKFSA
+150 LSQDDIAKFDKIRTQ
-161 IRLGLGSALKTGQLQ
+161 LGSALKTGQLQ

-187 RIIERLEFA
+187 RIIERLQFA
-196 LDLIDNGIDKLDF
+196 LETIDKGIDTLDF
-209 SADERILLDRSD
+209 SANESILVDRSK
-221 ADWAADREALD
+221 ADWESNAEALD

-246 RLNDSDDESIKEA
+246 RLNGAEDEAIVET
-259 LHRRYEGQLK
+259 LRRRYEGQLK

-282 YMNAFAG
+282 YMNAFTG

-349 RIVSVKQDDEEKPV
+349 RIVSVAQEDEKPV

-370 DEVVDLIRGPRESTV
+370 DEVVDLIRGPRNSTV
-385 TLEVIPADAPDETV
+385 TLEVIPANASDETI
-399 TETIAIERDKVKL
+399 TETIAIKRDEVKL
-412 EEQSASKEVIEFE
+412 EEQSASKDTIRLE
-425 RGGTTYS
+425 RGGKEYT
-432 IGVINIPTFY
+432 IGVITIPTFY
-442 ADFKAMQ
+442 ADFQAMQ
-449 DGDPNYKSTT
+449 AGDPNYKSTT
-459 RDVRKLID
+459 RDVRNLIA
-467 ELKADG
+467 ELEADG
-473 VDGVVMDLRN
+473 VDGLVMDLRN

-495 VGLFIEEGPTVQIRN
+495 VGLFIDKGPTVQIRN
-510 SNNDV
+510 ANNDV

-521 DPSVAYDGPLV
+521 DPSVAYNGPLV
-532 VLVNRMSASA
+532 VLTNRMSASA

-604 EIPSRVDK
+604 EIPSRIDK

-633 HARYFDFSGIIDE
+633 HTRYFDFSGIIDE
-646 LRKRHDT
+646 LRKRHEE
-653 RFEENPEFSLLQQEI
+653 RFSTNPEFSLLKQEI
-668 EFLKQQREQEYV
+668 DFLTKQRATDSV
-680 SLNLEKRKAYQ
+680 SLNLEERRAEHE
-691 SQIENTR
+691 QIERTR
-698 LTIANARRAIHGEEA
+698 LTIANARRELKGQTP
-713 FESLDALDDWQ
+713 FESLEDLEDWQ
-724 DEQAAEPDRADD
+724 DQQAADLNSTDE
-736 ELDFIIREGGNI
+736 ELDFVIREGGHI
-748 MADMLELDQR
+748 MADMLDLDNR
-758 MASILA
+758 MASILDPQQFA
-764 PKQITAQAG
+764 AQSPAAAV
-773 TLSSKS
+773 TR
-779 GQ
+779 

>member
-1 MATGSVLAYNKTMSQ
+1 MT
-16 SSDTRKALNQLPVAA
+16 
-31 HHGAPLRSARYRPHR
+31 
-46 QVTKLMSIAERFV
+46 IAERIMARRSSAGSVRF
-59 TRYSTTM
+59 
-66 GGVMPGKKTFALA
+66 GVCKAMTVALLLSA
-79 LTLALAVPVSA
+79 PLGLHANVETPDVYEPVA
-90 KLDTDKVYQPVSPTV
+90 PTID
-105 EQARANILIARQL
+105 QARANILIARQL
-118 QFTHFRDLSIN
+118 QFTHFRDLGIS
-129 DSLSG
+129 DELSG

-144 DGQRVY
+144 DGQRIY
-150 LTQKDIDKFSA
+150 LSQDDIAKFDKIRTQ
-161 IRLGLGSALKTGQLQ
+161 LGSALKTGQLQ

-187 RIIERLEFA
+187 RIIERLQFA
-196 LDLIDNGIDKLDF
+196 LETIDKGIDTLDF
-209 SADERILLDRSD
+209 SANESILVDRSK
-221 ADWAADREALD
+221 ADWESNAEALD

-246 RLNDSDDESIKEA
+246 RLNGAEDEAIVET
-259 LHRRYEGQLK
+259 LRRRYEGQLK

-282 YMNAFAG
+282 YMNAFTG

-349 RIVSVKQDDEEKPV
+349 RIVSVAQEDEKPV

-370 DEVVDLIRGPRESTV
+370 DEVVDLIRGPRNSTV
-385 TLEVIPADAPDETV
+385 TLEVIPANASDETI
-399 TETIAIERDKVKL
+399 TETIAIKRDEVKL
-412 EEQSASKEVIEFE
+412 EEQSASKDTIRLE
-425 RGGTTYS
+425 RGGKEYT
-432 IGVINIPTFY
+432 IGVITIPTFY
-442 ADFKAMQ
+442 ADFQAMQ
-449 DGDPNYKSTT
+449 AGDPNYKSTT
-459 RDVRKLID
+459 RDVRNLIA
-467 ELKADG
+467 ELEADG
-473 VDGVVMDLRN
+473 VDGLVMDLRN

-495 VGLFIEEGPTVQIRN
+495 VGLFIDKGPTVQIRN
-510 SNNDV
+510 ANNDV

-532 VLVNRMSASA
+532 VLTNRMSASA

-604 EIPSRVDK
+604 EIPSRIDK

-633 HARYFDFSGIIDE
+633 HTRYFDFSGIIDE
-646 LRKRHDT
+646 LRKRHEE
-653 RFEENPEFSLLQQEI
+653 RFSTNPEFSLLQQEI
-668 EFLKQQREQEYV
+668 DFLTKQRATDSV
-680 SLNLEKRKAYQ
+680 SLNLEERRAEHE
-691 SQIENTR
+691 QIERTR
-698 LTIANARRAIHGEEA
+698 LTIANARRELKGQTP
-713 FESLDALDDWQ
+713 FESLEDLEDWQ
-724 DEQAAEPDRADD
+724 DQQAADLNSTDE
-736 ELDFIIREGGNI
+736 ELDFVIREGGHI
-748 MADMLELDQR
+748 MADMLDLDNR
-758 MASILA
+758 MASILDPQQFA
-764 PKQITAQAG
+764 AQSPAAAV
-773 TLSSKS
+773 TR
-779 GQ
+779 